1 MKRVKITMNV
11 EMQVTESEWKK
22 DFPILAQRING
33 KPLVYLDSAATS
45 QKPSRV
51 IDEISRFY
59 QHDYSNVHRGMNT
72 LSEKATDCYEEAR
85 KKVARFINA
94 SPEEIIF
101 VRNATEGLNLIARTF
116 GVENVKEGNTI
127 LLTEMEHHSNLV
139 PWQLLCK
146 EKNAK
151 LEFVPVTDQGELDL
165 EEAQRLLQQKPAL
178 FSFAHVSNALGTINP
193 VKELVQMAHK
203 QSVKAILDAAQSA
216 PHIGIN
222 VKDLDIDF
230 LVMSGHKMFSP
241 SGIGLVYGKKNL
253 LEKMPPFIAGGDM
266 IKEVS
271 FFEATWN
278 DLPWKFEAGTP
289 NISGAVGL
297 GVAIDYMENIGMK
310 KIQAHNYELTRYAYG
325 KLSKLPYVKIYGPEV
340 SKRNGVISFNVGDA
354 HPHDVASILDAEGIE
369 IRSGHMCA
377 QPLLQKIGVESMCR
391 VSFQIYNSQSDVDVL
406 VSGLE
411 KVAKVFKL

>member
-1 MKRVKITMNV
+1 METVNTAMNV
-11 EMQVTESEWKK
+11 EMQVNESEWKV

-45 QKPSRV
+45 QKPLQV
-51 IDEISRFY
+51 ISEISRFY
-59 QHDYSNVHRGMNT
+59 QEDYSNVHRGMNT
-72 LSEKATDCYEEAR
+72 LSERATDCYEGAR
-85 KKVARFINA
+85 KKVARFVNA
-94 SPEEIIF
+94 GLEEIIF

-116 GVENVKEGNTI
+116 GIENVKEGSTI

-139 PWQLLCK
+139 PWQLLAK
-146 EKNAK
+146 EKNVK
-151 LEFVPVTDQGELDL
+151 LEFIPVTDQGELDL
-165 EEAQRLLQQKPAL
+165 DEAQRLLGQKPAL
-178 FSFAHVSNALGTINP
+178 FSFTHMSNVLGTINP
-193 VKELVQMAHK
+193 VKELVQLAHK
-203 QSVKAILDAAQSA
+203 QGVKVVLDAAQSA

-222 VKDLDIDF
+222 VKDLDVDF
-230 LVMSGHKMFSP
+230 LVMSGHKLFGP
-241 SGIGLVYGKKNL
+241 SGTGVVYGRKNL

-271 FFEATWN
+271 LTEATWN

-297 GVAIDYMENIGMK
+297 GAAVDYLENIGMK
-310 KIQAHNYELTRYAYG
+310 KIQAHNYELTRYAHG
-325 KLSKLPYVKIYGPEV
+325 KLSKLPYVNIYGPDAQ
-340 SKRNGVISFNVGDA
+340 KRNGVISFNVGDA
-354 HPHDVASILDAEGIE
+354 HPHDVASILDSEGIE

-377 QPLLQKIGVESMCR
+377 QPLLQKIGVDSVCR
-391 VSFQIYNSQSDVDVL
+391 VSFQIYNSQSDVDAL